1 MSLIYRRE
9 SWPTLTSLS
18 LIALRWKHSCRRC
31 SKLRMN
37 GKGSPIST
45 GAIQNQGSTA
55 LTSSNQLL
63 NAAREKVFTEWI
75 PQVVHYQST
84 NTIEQS
90 GLFFPVGAPQRGDL
104 VLWDG
109 HVGIVRDPGSKS
121 FIGAQEKTGVADANY
136 GKDYWAKRKGMRFRR
151 FVHFF

>member
-1 MSLIYRRE
+1 MANVD
-9 SWPTLTSLS
+9 LT
-18 LIALRWKHSCRRC
+18 IAHRAQVEAQLKAMLEIADEWKGIPYFYGGNSKSGIDC
-31 SKLRMN
+31 SHFVYQVLN
-37 GKGSPIST
+37 G
-45 GAIQNQGSTA
+45 
-55 LTSSNQLL
+55 
-63 NAAREKVFTEWI
+63 AREKVFTEWI

-90 GLFFPVGAPQRGDL
+90 GLFFPVGAPQHGDL